1 MATYSDQD
9 LHWITVHPNG
19 KGEKP
24 GVKVAL
30 NGQGMVIKG
39 PKGIKEEVNKDGGL
53 PGAESI
59 PLDELS
65 KAKGEK
71 FSKSGITKL
80 VELYKPYDVTEE
92 AYVKV
97 LEDHPHLFFSDDAG
111 NVTPR
116 EEHIDEI
123 NNLAHSNMGGGG
135 IGKQSEEEDF
145 SALEDTFTD
154 LLDDGDLSTP
164 DEDSMALFDDDVGEV
179 EELSKEQPK
188 MPQDEPQEEGGVN
201 GQPTN
206 GNAPQGVIGGVVEEN
221 GGDKSLTSGE
231 YPFPKDDAELA
242 GLTMVKPLGGASGAN
257 ATLYKDANGNMFVM
271 KRFAPTDKVG
281 QQRLKEEC
289 DADAYYIAGGAQV
302 PRFKLYGDAQSGYT
316 KLSQYIPGAKTL
328 GQVWGA
334 ADDALKA
341 KIKDG
346 LRKSFALDVMAGA
359 WDVLGTGWDNI
370 LVDGDGNV
378 WRCDNG
384 GAFNRRAQGGE
395 KDEMTW
401 GNGHI
406 DDLWTMRGL
415 APGLD
420 GKTISDPTGK
430 KDFFGDISTH
440 SLLSDIVT
448 RDWDKM
454 IAHLPD
460 ETRKVMEKRIANA
473 KEYYSVCDNVV
484 TAGKYGDGKH
494 AEDITL
500 NYHCLNKFGAKSG
513 CMNKDIKS
521 GNWGWCRSKSTKW
534 NPSPKLADFL
544 KDKEPKITDF
554 MNIPE
559 PDINSFMPKSDV
571 KYAASVLKEAGISL
585 NKHLFVDKD
594 GHPNQAKI
602 DNALALKPHLEA
614 VIKENGDGANK
625 AKAMLDYVNI
635 IEQTKKDGFKNVTE
649 EFPHSPNGDLQ
660 LDTEMSKIAAQ
671 KEFDAA
677 HKEWEDKTT
686 NAQGEFQKA
695 IAEWKV
701 KESEAQKQLAEAM
714 KKWNASNGY
723 NGSFKWA
730 SLTSCFE
737 DFCKQNGIESQQ
749 FWKNANSQG
758 QQSYTVGS
766 CRFKV
771 MEILAM
777 GGNLDH
783 PTSSVSGIA
792 DYMKNVYYAASEY
805 KSHPDWLERDMKAY
819 VAMKAL
825 TQMLLHNSSFIGN
838 FQDKKCI
845 RMCRTEQEDDVI
857 HKYGIK
863 LDKPTIFPCGTHES
877 FSVFTTYCYK
887 GNEAVLCDVPYSRI
901 SSIYFLKGPS
911 GSSMYAGDYENE
923 AGVNCVGL
931 PRVYIQSVGGGE
943 SIKDMWTDYEEAMK
957 QEVVSVGM

>member
-1 MATYSDQD
+1 METYSDQD

-30 NGQGMVIKG
+30 NGQGNVVKG
-39 PKGIKEEVNKDGGL
+39 PKGLKDEINNDGGL

-65 KAKGEK
+65 KAKGKK
-71 FSKSGITKL
+71 FPTNGITKL

-97 LEDHPHLFFSDDAG
+97 VEDHPNLFFSDDDG
-111 NVTPR
+111 NVAPH

-123 NNLAHSNMGGGG
+123 NNLAHSNMVGGGSG
-135 IGKQSEEEDF
+135 EQSEEEDF
-145 SALEDTFTD
+145 SALEDTFID
-154 LLDDGDLSTP
+154 LLEDGDLSTP
-164 DEDSMALFDDDVGEV
+164 DEGSMSLFDDDVGEG
-179 EELSKEQPK
+179 EGLSKEQPK
-188 MPQDEPQEEGGVN
+188 MPQDEPQSEGGVK
-201 GQPTN
+201 GQPTQ
-206 GNAPQGVIGGVVEEN
+206 GNAPQGVIGGVGEEN
-221 GGDKSLTSGE
+221 GGNKSLPSGE
-231 YPFPKDDAELA
+231 YPFPKDVAGLA

-316 KLSQYIPGAKTL
+316 KLSQYIPSAKTL
-328 GQVWGA
+328 GQVWGE

-346 LRKSFALDVMAGA
+346 LRKNFALDVMAGA
-359 WDVLGTGWDNI
+359 WDVLGTGHDNI
-370 LVDGDGNV
+370 LVDEEGNV

-395 KDEMTW
+395 KDETAW

-460 ETRKVMEKRIANA
+460 ETREVMKKRIANA

-500 NYHCLNKFGAKSG
+500 NYHCLNKFGAKTG
-513 CMNKDIKS
+513 CTNKDIKPGS
-521 GNWGWCRSKSTKW
+521 WGFCRTKSSVW
-534 NPSPKLADFL
+534 NPAPKLEDFL

-554 MNIPE
+554 TNIPE
-559 PDINSFMPKSDV
+559 PDIASFMPTSDV
-571 KYAASVLKEAGISL
+571 KHAANVLKTAGISL

-594 GHPNQAKI
+594 GKPNQSSI
-602 DNALALKPHLEA
+602 DSALALKPLLEE
-614 VIKENGDGANK
+614 VIKEKGDGANK
-625 AKAMLDYVNI
+625 AKEMLDYVNL
-635 IEQTKKDGFKNVTE
+635 IEQAKKDGFKNIKK
-649 EFPHSPNGDLQ
+649 EFPHSPSGDLQ
-660 LDTEMSKIAAQ
+660 LATEEAKIEAQ
-671 KEFDAA
+671 KKYDVA
-677 HKEWEDKTT
+677 HKEWEAKTA
-686 NAQGEFQKA
+686 NAEGDFQKA
-695 IAEWKV
+695 LAEWKV
-701 KESEAQKQLAEAM
+701 KESAAKKQLAEALN
-714 KKWNASNGY
+714 KWHASNG
-723 NGSFKWA
+723 NGAFKWA
-730 SLTSCFE
+730 DLTACFE
-737 DFCKQNGIESQQ
+737 DFCKQNGIESTH
-749 FWKNANSQG
+749 FWTNAKEQG
-758 QQSYTVGS
+758 YQCYKKGA

-792 DYMKNVYYAASEY
+792 DYMSNVHLAASEY
-805 KSHPDWLERDMKAY
+805 KSHPDWLERDTRAY

-845 RMCRTEQEDDVI
+845 RMCRTESKDVI
-857 HKYGIK
+857 NKYGIK
-863 LDKPTIFPCGTHES
+863 LSEPTIFPCGAHES
-877 FSVFTTYCYK
+877 FGVFDTYCYK
-887 GNEAVLCDVPYSRI
+887 GSEAVLCDVPYSRI
-901 SSIYFLKGPS
+901 SSIYFLKSPS
-911 GSSMYAGDYENE
+911 GNNMYAGDGENE
-923 AGVNCVGL
+923 AGVNAVGL
-931 PRVYIQSVGGGE
+931 PRIYTQHVGTGE
-943 SIKDMWTDYEEAMK
+943 PISDMWDDYEAAME
-957 QEVVSVGM
+957 QDVVSIGM